1 MAEVFFY
8 HIQTKSVE
16 ALLPPLLEKTLAKGW
31 RALIVC
37 EMPERQDV
45 IDSQLWTYR
54 DESFLPHGKSQDPH
68 PEAQPILISD
78 AANNENGAHCL
89 FLVDGAEIDD
99 PSGYERVV
107 YLFDGRTEER
117 LAQSRTYWTRLK
129 DAGNDVTYWLENPS
143 GGWEKKA

>member
-1 MAEVFFY
+1 MGEVFFY
-8 HIQTKSVE
+8 HIQTRTVE

-37 EMPERQDV
+37 EMPERQEM
-45 IDSQLWTYR
+45 IDNHLWTYR
-54 DESFLPHGKSQDPH
+54 DESFLPHGRRQDPM
-68 PEAQPILISD
+68 PEAQPILIAET
-78 AANNENGAHCL
+78 AANDNSAHCL
-89 FLVDGAEIDD
+89 FLLDGAEVSD

-117 LAQSRTYWTRLK
+117 LTQARAYWKTLK
-129 DAGNDVTYWLENPS
+129 EADQNVTYWMESES